1 MRTLSRDD
9 VHKLPI
15 SNTDLIAAMEATI
28 RASRAG
34 DVVWRPK
41 STIAQPDGAFFLS
54 SMACAPRRNIA
65 VFHAVAG
72 LPANHSEPGTPHYYT
87 YQLVTNYRT
96 GVPIA
101 LVDGTL
107 TANMLPAVITAL
119 GARYLARRDSRVA
132 TFVGAGVQADV
143 NLATLRMELPIDEV
157 RILTRT
163 TATAERF
170 AAHVRSQGL
179 TAHIVSDARSA
190 LAGAD
195 VIVTSVPS
203 HPDLQPFLDPA
214 WVSPG
219 GYVSAVDVGRSW
231 FDGFDAFD
239 RIVTDDRAQAV
250 VQHAEGRMRY
260 GGKFDGELADLI
272 TGTHPPRHAYAERA
286 VLIHPGYVVGTL
298 AITGLILERA
308 GVRID

>member
-1 MRTLSRDD
+1 MRTLCRDE

-15 SNTDLIAAMEATI
+15 SNADLIAAMEATI

-41 STIAQPDGAFFLS
+41 SMIAQPDGAFFLS
-54 SMACAPRRNIA
+54 SMACAPQRNIA
-65 VFHAVAG
+65 VFHSVAG
-72 LPANHSEPGTPHYYT
+72 LPASHSEPGTPHYYT

-96 GVPIA
+96 GAPIA

-107 TANMLPAVITAL
+107 TANKLPAVITAL
-119 GARYLARRDSRVA
+119 GARFLARGDSRTA

-143 NLATLRMELPIDEV
+143 NLETLRMEFPIEEV

-170 AAHVRSQGL
+170 AAHVRSQNL
-179 TAHIVSDARSA
+179 TAHIVSDAKSA
-190 LAGAD
+190 IQGAD

-203 HPDLQPFLDPA
+203 HPDLKPFLDPA

-219 GYVSAVDVGRSW
+219 AYVSAVDVGRSW

-239 RIVTDDRAQAV
+239 RIVTDDRTQAV

-260 GGKFDGELADLI
+260 GGKFDGELADLV
-272 TGTHPPRHAYAERA
+272 TGIYPPRQTHAERA

-298 AITGLILERA
+298 AITALILERA
-308 GVRID
+308 GVRTD